1 MDEKTK
7 EIFDEIL
14 AMDQNELNDDQKG
27 FLMAR
32 RGYFND
38 EQKKRY
44 ADMVKAHEAGKLIKE
59 VKEDE
64 DDLST
69 LKLATLK
76 KIAKEEGVNIN
87 KLKSEKEIIKAINA
101 KREE

>member
-1 MDEKTK
+1 MDETTK
-7 EIFDEIL
+7 ALFDEII
-14 AMDQNELNDDQKG
+14 AMDQETLNDEQKG

-44 ADMVKAHEAGKLIKE
+44 ADMIKLHEAGKLFKKKE
-59 VKEDE
+59 EDE

-69 LKLATLK
+69 LSMASLK
-76 KIAKEEGVNIN
+76 KVAKAEDVNIN
-87 KLKSEKEIIKAINA
+87 KLKSEKEIIKAIEA
-101 KREE
+101 KRNA